1 MTVMQRRL
9 RPPRVVPVEVPWD
22 AKWMNA
28 LANLLLLG
36 FMGMLIGAALWWGV
50 RHTHFSLQRITV
62 DGDVAHSNEVTLRAN
77 VAPRLSGNFF
87 TMDLAQARASFEAVP
102 WVRRAVVRREFPNRL
117 RVTEWP

>member
-50 RHTHFSLQRITV
+50 RHTHFSL
-62 DGDVAHSNEVTLRAN
+62 
-77 VAPRLSGNFF
+77 
-87 TMDLAQARASFEAVP
+87 
-102 WVRRAVVRREFPNRL
+102 
-117 RVTEWP
+117 